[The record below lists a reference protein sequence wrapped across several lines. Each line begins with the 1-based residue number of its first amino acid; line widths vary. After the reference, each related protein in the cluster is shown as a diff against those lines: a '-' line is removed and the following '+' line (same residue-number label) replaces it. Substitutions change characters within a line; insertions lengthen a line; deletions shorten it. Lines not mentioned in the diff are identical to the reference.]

1 MYDRVWVYSRKPG
14 SVRRRGQLKDLGQGG
29 SLDANWP
36 RCCFF
41 LSIHADYFIAILITP
56 DDNSGKSALEH
67 LEMGGGLN
75 NWWLIHLID
84 DVVIIGSKIMFNEF
98 EK

>member
-1 MYDRVWVYSRKPG
+1 MIVCECIHGSQGVSAGEDSSRTSGRADPSMQIG
-14 SVRRRGQLKDLGQGG
+14 HAAV
-29 SLDANWP
+29 
-36 RCCFF
+36 FF

-75 NWWLIHLID
+75 N
-84 DVVIIGSKIMFNEF
+84 
-98 EK
+98 